1 MEVISK
7 PEPYDAIVVGSGA
20 TGGVAAW
27 RLTEG
32 GLRVLVLEAGPALK
46 GGHST
51 YGSQGTNMMRQV
63 FRHFFSDR
71 QRVQETHPGYWESNP
86 DLFVDDKDNPY
97 THPKDQP
104 YHWIRGRHV
113 GGRSHTWGGVCLR
126 FSNYELK
133 SSSRDGWGEDW
144 PISTEDLSPHYEGLE
159 RFFAVHGSREGLE
172 QLPDGAFVEARPLT
186 SGEQVM
192 KKVVEEKFGRRMFIS
207 RGIRARRHHEKGE
220 KFTKL
225 SSPGTTLAAANA
237 TGRLTLQTD
246 AVVSR
251 VLVDPNTGMA
261 SGVEYVDRES
271 GERREA
277 RAKLVF
283 LCASTIESVR
293 ILMSSKDAN
302 HPEGLG
308 GASGVLGRGL
318 MDHISSNNW
327 FFMPDV
333 PDEPGHEL
341 LGSDSI
347 LIPRWV
353 NVGSDKQPFMRGFG
367 MWGGIQRMPIPGF
380 LRRKRGIALGFLC
393 AMGEALPNPDSRLV
407 LDENVK
413 DRWGLP
419 VPHLA
424 CRWMENDLAV
434 AKAGREAAI
443 EMITAAG
450 GVMATLPDLLHTPL
464 IGEFM
469 KGLDDLSNRSPPG
482 LFVHE
487 VGGARMGSN
496 PKSSVVDPHCRV
508 WDAPN
513 VYVTDGACWVSSGW
527 QNPTLTEMAITA
539 RAAAH
544 AVATLRG
551 EEPAKVVAA

>member
-1 MEVISK
+1 MEVMSR

-27 RLTEG
+27 RLAEA

-51 YGSQGTNMMRQV
+51 YGSQGANMMKQV
-63 FRHFFSDR
+63 YRHFVTGR
-71 QRVQETHPGYWESNP
+71 QKVQETHAGYWESNP

-97 THPKDQP
+97 TTPKDQP
-104 YHWIRGRHV
+104 YHWIRGRHL

-133 SSSRDGWGEDW
+133 ATSHDGWGDDW
-144 PISTEDLSPHYEGLE
+144 PISTEDLSPHYEVLE
-159 RFFAVHGSREGLE
+159 RFFRVYGSREGLE
-172 QLPDGAFVEARPLT
+172 QLPDGAFVEARPFT
-186 SGEQVM
+186 PGELVM
-192 KKVVEEKFGRRMFIS
+192 KKVVEEKFGRRMIIS

-251 VLVDPNTGMA
+251 VLRDPKTGMA
-261 SGVEYVDRES
+261 GGVEYVDRES
-271 GERREA
+271 GQRREA
-277 RAKLVF
+277 RARMVF
-283 LCASTIESVR
+283 LCASSIETVR
-293 ILMSSKDAN
+293 ILMSSKDAE

-308 GASGVLGRGL
+308 GASGVLGRGM
-318 MDHISSNNW
+318 MDHITSNNY
-327 FFMPDV
+327 FYMPDV
-333 PDEPGHEL
+333 PDEAGHEL
-341 LGSDSI
+341 LGSDSF

-353 NVGSDKQPFMRGFG
+353 NVGGDKRQFLRGFG

-380 LRRKRGIALGFLC
+380 LRRKRGMALGFMC
-393 AMGEALPNPDSRLV
+393 AMGEALPHPDNRIT
-407 LDENVK
+407 LDESQK

-419 VPHLA
+419 VPHLS
-424 CRWMENDLAV
+424 CRWVENDLAV
-434 AKAGREAAI
+434 AKAGKEAAE
-443 EMITAAG
+443 EMIKASG
-450 GVMATLPDLLHTPL
+450 GVMAGLTDLLHTPL

-469 KGLDDLSNRSPPG
+469 KGLDQLSACSPPG

-487 VGGARMGSN
+487 VGGAKMGTS
-496 PKSSVVDPHCRV
+496 PKSSVVDPNCRV

-527 QNPTLTEMAITA
+527 ANPTLTEMAITA

-544 AVATLRG
+544 AVAVLKG